1 MTTLHRSAELL
12 TRAGSLRG
20 AEEIARFLGFGS
32 PTPLDGAARAALRL
46 TTGVRIARVADSS
59 ALLRCCIVSATN
71 DLPLRAVAAQTA
83 SRLRDRA
90 PHAHWLVIATSAATH
105 TVAIALAPAPGEARI
120 AALLVDTK
128 RVLDSDAETLAA
140 MGAACGASDL
150 LTYQRWR
157 ELLGRDALSRRF
169 YRELERAVDEL
180 ATTATGSAPEAARR
194 ELALLTTSRLLFLAF
209 LEAKGWLDSDR
220 EFLRRHFDEQCAA
233 GGHVH
238 RRLLDPLFFGT
249 LNTPIAKRAAAA
261 RKFGR
266 IPFLNGGLFNRTPV
280 ERRWRHATFT
290 DNALGGIMAG
300 LLARYRVT
308 AREDSTSWSEAAV
321 DPEMLGRAFES
332 LMASDDRRKSGAFFT
347 PRPLLERVTAEGI
360 DQWLAGRG
368 IDATARNAIA
378 DRLRLPA
385 MQRPAVLAAIR
396 DLRVLDPACGSG
408 AFLVHALER
417 LAEIAAAAG
426 DTRSTSARR
435 RDVLTRS
442 IFGVDI
448 NPTAVWLCELRLW
461 LSVVID
467 SEAADPLD
475 VDPLPNLDHN
485 VRIGD
490 ALSGHAF
497 DNDTTPVGAAAHAQL
512 RGRYVRATGIRKRTL
527 ARALDAAERVEALR
541 QATREIARNANRRRD
556 LIIALR
562 GRDLFRERVRADS
575 AQRETL
581 TVLREQARALR
592 RHVSA
597 LRAGAAL
604 PFSFP
609 THFADL
615 GARGGFDLV
624 LGNPPWVRL
633 HRIAPAARAAFASGY
648 RCWRDA
654 AWSDGA
660 RGEQTGPG
668 FAAQVDLAALFLER
682 SIQLTRPGACISLL
696 VPAKLWS
703 SLSAGGIRRVI
714 HADCRIAVLEDWS
727 ESPAAF
733 DAVVYPSLIVARRE
747 AAGHAANQAAPK
759 EATSSH
765 AVRGAVHRRDAVVTW
780 EQWDDHLALDASA
793 GAPWLLVPPEV
804 RAAFELLS
812 TRGER
817 LVETHLS
824 RPLLGVKTGCNEAF
838 LVTPRPGWRDAAPDD
853 GDSWC
858 VNADGRDDD
867 VERSLLRPVVRG
879 EDVRAWSAGGDQAL
893 VWTHGANGDP
903 LDRLP
908 PLATRWLRPWRPRL
922 EARVD
927 AARSRH
933 WWTLFRT
940 EAASVARPRVV
951 WSDISRIP
959 RATVLAPGDPTV
971 PLNTC
976 YVLPTPTMDDALA
989 FAALLN
995 SAPVA
1000 AWLCVLAEPARGGY
1014 RRFLGWTLSR
1024 LPVPRPWSRAVD
1036 FLAPLGR
1043 RAMQGDPPDP
1053 YTLSSAVARAYGT
1066 RLSRLEPLLTWCLR

>member
-1 MTTLHRSAELL
+1 MPTLRRSAELL
-12 TRAGSLRG
+12 ARAGSLRG
-20 AEEIARFLGFGS
+20 AEEISAFLGFGT
-32 PTPLDGAARAALRL
+32 PAPLDGAARAALRL
-46 TTGVRIARVADSS
+46 TTGVRTARIAGTAG
-59 ALLRCCIVSATN
+59 LLRCCIVSASG

-83 SRLRDRA
+83 ARLRDRA
-90 PHAHWLVIATSAATH
+90 PHAHWLVIGASPANNSAAI
-105 TVAIALAPAPGEARI
+105 VLAPAPGETRI

-140 MGAACGASDL
+140 MAAACGASDL

-169 YRELERAVDEL
+169 YRELEQAVDAL
-180 ATTATGSAPEAARR
+180 ATTATGPAPEAVRR

-209 LEAKGWLDSDR
+209 LEAKGWLDGDR
-220 EFLRRHFDEQCAA
+220 EFLRRHFDERCAA
-233 GGHVH
+233 GGQVH
-238 RRLLDPLFFGT
+238 RRLLDPLCFGT
-249 LNTPIAKRAAAA
+249 LNTPASKRASAA

-280 ERRWRHATFT
+280 ERRWRRATLT
-290 DNALGGIMAG
+290 DDALGGVMAG

-308 AREDSTSWSEAAV
+308 AREDSTNLSDAAI

-332 LMASDDRRKSGAFFT
+332 LMASDERRKSGAFYT

-360 DQWLAGRG
+360 DQWLFTRG
-368 IDATARNAIA
+368 VTATSRAAIA
-378 DRLRLPA
+378 HSHRLPA
-385 MQRPAVLAAIR
+385 VERPAVLAAIR

-417 LAEIAAAAG
+417 IADISAAAG
-426 DTRSTSARR
+426 DTRATSERR

-467 SEAADPLD
+467 SDASDPMR
-475 VDPLPNLDHN
+475 VTPLPNLDHN
-485 VRIGD
+485 IRIGD
-490 ALSGHAF
+490 ALSGRAF
-497 DNDTTPVGAAAHAQL
+497 DDGTPMAGATAHAQL

-527 ARALDAAERVEALR
+527 ARALDDAVRVEAVR
-541 QATREIARNANRRRD
+541 QALQDMARNTARRRD
-556 LIIALR
+556 LILALR
-562 GRDLFRERVRADS
+562 GHDLFRQRVRAD
-575 AQRETL
+575 ATQREALATL
-581 TVLREQARALR
+581 RSQARAR
-592 RHVSA
+592 RREVAA

-604 PFSFP
+604 PFAFA
-609 THFADL
+609 THFADI

-633 HRIAPAARAAFASGY
+633 HRIAPAARAAFAAAY

-654 AWSDGA
+654 AWTGGA
-660 RGEQTGPG
+660 PASQGVHG
-668 FAAQVDLAALFLER
+668 FSAQVDLAALFLER
-682 SIQLTRPGACISLL
+682 AIQLARHGACISLL
-696 VPAKLWS
+696 VPAKLWG
-703 SLSAGGIRRVI
+703 SLSAGGIRRVVR
-714 HADCRIAVLEDWS
+714 ADCRIAVLEDWS

-733 DAVVYPSLIVARRE
+733 DAVVYPSLIVASRE
-747 AAGHAANQAAPK
+747 SNRTGYAI
-759 EATSSH
+759 
-765 AVRGAVHRRDAVVTW
+765 RGAVHRRDAVVSW
-780 EQWDDHLALDASA
+780 EQPDDRLALDPSP

-804 RAAFELLS
+804 RTAFELLAA
-812 TRGER
+812 RGEP
-817 LVETHLS
+817 LGETHLS

-838 LVTPRPGWRDAAPDD
+838 VVTPRPGWRESAPDD

-858 VNADGRDDD
+858 VNSNGRDDD
-867 VERSLLRPVVRG
+867 VERSVLRPVVRG
-879 EDVRAWSAGGDQAL
+879 EDVRAWSLCSEKAL
-893 VWTHGANGDP
+893 VWTHGESGNP
-903 LDRLP
+903 LDPLP
-908 PLATRWLRPWRPRL
+908 PLASRWLTPWRRRL

-940 EAASVARPRVV
+940 EAASAARPRVV

-976 YVLPTPTMDDALA
+976 YVLPTPTMEDALA

-995 SAPVA
+995 SPPVA

-1024 LPVPRPWSRAVD
+1024 LPMPRPWSNAVAI
-1036 FLAPLGR
+1036 LAPLGH
-1043 RAMQGDPPDP
+1043 RAMHGDPPDP
-1053 YTLSSAVARAYGT
+1053 YTLSLAVAQAYGT
-1066 RLSRLEPLLTWCLR
+1066 RLPRLKPLLTWCLR

>member
-1 MTTLHRSAELL
+1 MSTIHRSAQLL
-12 TRAGSLRG
+12 SRAASLRG
-20 AEEIARFLGFGS
+20 AEEIAAFLGFGT
-32 PTPLDGAARAALRL
+32 PAPLDGAARSALRL
-46 TTGVRIARVADSS
+46 TTGVRTARIADTAG
-59 ALLRCCIVSATN
+59 LLRCCIVSATR
-71 DLPLRAVAAQTA
+71 DLPLRTVAAQTA

-90 PHAHWLVIATSAATH
+90 PHAHWLVIGMSPASHA
-105 TVAIALAPAPGEARI
+105 VAIVLAPTPGEARF

-169 YRELERAVDEL
+169 YRELEQAVDAL

-194 ELALLTTSRLLFLAF
+194 EIALLTTSRLLFLAF
-209 LEAKGWLDSDR
+209 LEAKGWLDGDR
-220 EFLRRHFDEQCAA
+220 EFLRRHYDERCAA
-233 GGHVH
+233 GGQVH

-249 LNTPIAKRAAAA
+249 LNTPIANRAAAA

-280 ERRWRHATFT
+280 ERRWRLATLT
-290 DNALGGIMAG
+290 DDALGGVMAG

-360 DQWLAGRG
+360 DQWLSARG
-368 IDATARNAIA
+368 ISAASRGAIA
-378 DRLRLPA
+378 EARRLPA
-385 MQRPAVLAAIR
+385 AERPAVLAAIR

-417 LAEIAAAAG
+417 LADIAAAAG
-426 DTRSTSARR
+426 DSRSASERR

-467 SEAADPLD
+467 SDTTDP
-475 VDPLPNLDHN
+475 VRVGPLPNLDHN

-490 ALSGHAF
+490 ALSGRAF
-497 DNDTTPVGAAAHAQL
+497 DDDTTAAAAAAHAQL
-512 RGRYVRATGIRKRTL
+512 RGRYVRATGARKRTL
-527 ARALDAAERVEALR
+527 ARALDAAVRTEAVR
-541 QATREIARNANRRRD
+541 QAEKGIARNAARRRD
-556 LIIALR
+556 LIVALR
-562 GRDLFRERVRADS
+562 GHDLFRQRVRADS

-581 TVLREQARALR
+581 AVLRGQARALR
-592 RHVSA
+592 REVAA

-604 PFSFP
+604 PFAFP
-609 THFADL
+609 THFADI

-633 HRIAPAARAAFASGY
+633 HRIAPAARAAFASAY

-654 AWSDGA
+654 AWTGGA
-660 RGEQTGPG
+660 PSGQSRPG
-668 FAAQVDLAALFLER
+668 FSAQVDLAALFLER
-682 SIQLTRPGACISLL
+682 SIQLARPGACISLL

-714 HADCRIAVLEDWS
+714 RADCRIAVLEDWS

-733 DAVVYPSLIVARRE
+733 DAVVYPSLIVAQRD
-747 AAGHAANQAAPK
+747 APP
-759 EATSSH
+759 TRLPI
-765 AVRGAVHRRDAVVTW
+765 RGAVHRRDTVVTW
-780 EQWDDHLALDASA
+780 EQRDDCLALDASA

-804 RAAFELLS
+804 RAAFELLAE
-812 TRGER
+812 RGEH

-838 LVTPRPGWRDAAPDD
+838 LVTPRPGWRDSAPDD
-853 GDSWC
+853 ADSWC
-858 VNADGRDDD
+858 VNAEGRDDD
-867 VERSLLRPVVRG
+867 VERSVLRPVVRG
-879 EDVRAWSAGGDQAL
+879 EDVRAWSVCGDQAL
-893 VWTHGANGDP
+893 VWTHGANGGP
-903 LDRLP
+903 LEQLP
-908 PLATRWLRPWRPRL
+908 PLATRWLKPWRPRL

-927 AARSRH
+927 ATHSRH

-940 EAASVARPRVV
+940 EAAAVARPRVV

-976 YVLPTPTMDDALA
+976 YVLPTPTMEDALA

-995 SAPVA
+995 SPPVA

-1024 LPVPRPWSRAVD
+1024 LPLPRPWSNAVAI
-1036 FLAPLGR
+1036 LAPLGH
-1043 RAMQGDPPDP
+1043 RAMAGDPPDP
-1053 YTLSSAVARAYGT
+1053 FTLSSAVARAYGT